1 MRLAPPLAVQIHV
14 LLGDIEP
21 TEWRRLLVRREYH
34 LGQLH
39 HVIQAALGWRS
50 SHPYGFHIG
59 GLRCRDPEMFDLGR
73 TDRDVG
79 DARRENRRIRL
90 REQRPVRNDAD
101 IAR

>member
-39 HVIQAALGWRS
+39 HVIQAALGWRRLSIPTGSTSAACGAMISRCSTSDAPIVTSAMPAGKTVGSGSVS
-50 SHPYGFHIG
+50 S
-59 GLRCRDPEMFDLGR
+59 
-73 TDRDVG
+73 DR
-79 DARRENRRIRL
+79 
-90 REQRPVRNDAD
+90 
-101 IAR
+101 

>member
-1 MRLAPPLAVQIHV
+1 MAASAGAARVPHV
-14 LLGDIEP
+14 
-21 TEWRRLLVRREYH
+21 
-34 LGQLH
+34 GQLH

-59 GLRCRDPEMFDLGR
+59 GLRCHDLEMFDLGR

-79 DARRENRRIRL
+79 DARGENRRIRL
-90 REQRPVRNDAD
+90 REQRPVKNDAD

>member
-1 MRLAPPLAVQIHV
+1 MRLAPPLTVQIHV
-14 LLGDIEP
+14 SLGEIEP

-59 GLRCRDPEMFDLGR
+59 GLRCRDLEMFDLDVPIVTSAMPAGK
-73 TDRDVG
+73 TVGFGSVSGDR
-79 DARRENRRIRL
+79 
-90 REQRPVRNDAD
+90 
-101 IAR
+101 